1 MFSLV
6 GKGASVYSQE
16 RSQGKNRD
24 FSPLPQIQ
32 GNLGFDQTELDEP
45 EISWE
50 NEASWIAICNGG
62 TAHRFDVI
70 YIFKFCKLDKKFVIC

>member
-1 MFSLV
+1 LTIIYLFSLV

-32 GNLGFDQTELDEP
+32 GNLGFDQTKLDEP
-45 EISWE
+45 EISWK
-50 NEASWIAICNGG
+50 NEASWIAIRNGG

-70 YIFKFCKLDKKFVIC
+70 YIFFIP